1 MASSPPPTPAPT
13 IKRGIGEFSPTA
25 AFQLEKNLQH
35 ARYLVA
41 AGMPL
46 LLGLRHFLRNN
57 FFSPENYGL
66 LGLQIE
72 EDQYWRG
79 GGRHSVGCKKC

>member
-1 MASSPPPTPAPT
+1 MAPPPPTPPPT

-46 LLGLRHFLRNN
+46 LLGFKGNTSYNHLIKS
-57 FFSPENYGL
+57 FSEHIKRLPEIS
-66 LGLQIE
+66 QIL
-72 EDQYWRG
+72 
-79 GGRHSVGCKKC
+79 

>member
-1 MASSPPPTPAPT
+1 M
-13 IKRGIGEFSPTA
+13 GIGEFSPTA

-46 LLGLRHFLRNN
+46 LLGLMPFYLQLHYYL
-57 FFSPENYGL
+57 FFRDISLN
-66 LGLQIE
+66 I
-72 EDQYWRG
+72 R
-79 GGRHSVGCKKC
+79 